1 MYHCTSNTIQIFFN
15 RAARSR
21 AAKLPTQRSWRR
33 RSGFGLNEV
42 IGIAITVMVAAL
54 VIAPGIRTFATT
66 VLSDMTTWFGTIST
80 KIFAVA

>member
-1 MYHCTSNTIQIFFN
+1 MYYRTQNTIQALIN

-21 AAKLPTQRSWRR
+21 TAKLPTQRKWRR

-54 VIAPGIRTFATT
+54 VVAPGIRAFATT
-66 VLSDMTTWFGTIST
+66 VLSDMTTWFDTIST
-80 KIFAVA
+80 EIFAVA